1 MVKFLDKEVG
11 PIGFG
16 LMGLTWRANPPPL
29 EQALATMKAA
39 VENGLTMWN
48 GGEFY
53 GTPQYNS
60 MTIIKAYFTKYPED
74 ADKVFLAMKGG
85 VNLEAIRPD
94 GSPENIRR
102 SLDNILAQL
111 DGKKKVDAFCCARR
125 DPSTPLDVT
134 FGVIQREY
142 IDTGKIGAIMLS
154 ECGVNT
160 IKEAVQVAKIV
171 AAEVELSLFTP
182 DILKNGIAAALK
194 EHDIPIIAYSPIG
207 KGMLTGKFKNQ
218 EDVKKLGMVANF
230 PRFQGEGFEHN
241 LKLVQQVEA
250 VASDK
255 ACTPAQLAINWVRN
269 MSTDPELPL
278 VIPIPGATTIAR
290 VEENSKVVEL
300 TEEDMQSLT
309 SLAKNFETAGA
320 RYPSHVPTNT

>member
-16 LMGLTWRANPPPL
+16 LMGFTWRANPPPL

-53 GTPQYNS
+53 GTPEYNS

-85 VNLEAIRPD
+85 VNLEEIRPD

-125 DPSTPLDVT
+125 DPSYPLDIT

-154 ECGVNT
+154 ECGVDT
-160 IKEAVQVAKIV
+160 IKEAVKVAKIV

-207 KGMLTGKFKNQ
+207 KGMLSGEFKSQ

-255 ACTPAQLAINWVRN
+255 ACTPAQLAINWVRS
-269 MSTDPELPL
+269 MSADPELPL

-300 TEEDMQSLT
+300 TEEERQSLT
-309 SLAKNFETAGA
+309 GLAKNFETAGA

>member
-160 IKEAVQVAKIV
+160 IKEAVKVAKIV

-207 KGMLTGKFKNQ
+207 KGMLTGEFKNQ

-309 SLAKNFETAGA
+309 GLAKNFETAGA

>member
-1 MVKFLDKEVG
+1 MDLASWVSGTLKFISPNHPEL
-11 PIGFG
+11 IRSS
-16 LMGLTWRANPPPL
+16 GLTWRANPPPL

-160 IKEAVQVAKIV
+160 IKEAVKVAKIV

-207 KGMLTGKFKNQ
+207 KG
-218 EDVKKLGMVANF
+218 V
-230 PRFQGEGFEHN
+230 
-241 LKLVQQVEA
+241 
-250 VASDK
+250 
-255 ACTPAQLAINWVRN
+255 
-269 MSTDPELPL
+269 STAALILPL
-278 VIPIPGATTIAR
+278 SMPCLLYSR
-290 VEENSKVVEL
+290 L
-300 TEEDMQSLT
+300 THTD
-309 SLAKNFETAGA
+309 A
-320 RYPSHVPTNT
+320 HW

>member
-1 MVKFLDKEVG
+1 
-11 PIGFG
+11 
-16 LMGLTWRANPPPL
+16 
-29 EQALATMKAA
+29 MKAA

-53 GTPQYNS
+53 GTPEYNS
-60 MTIIKAYFTKYPED
+60 MTIIKHYFTKYPED

-85 VNLEAIRPD
+85 VNLEALRPD

-125 DPSTPLDVT
+125 DPSVPLDIT
-134 FGVIQREY
+134 FGVIQKEY

-160 IKEAVQVAKIV
+160 IKEAVKVAKIV

-182 DILKNGIAAALK
+182 DILKNGIAAACK

-207 KGMLTGKFKNQ
+207 KG
-218 EDVKKLGMVANF
+218 V
-230 PRFQGEGFEHN
+230 
-241 LKLVQQVEA
+241 
-250 VASDK
+250 S
-255 ACTPAQLAINWVRN
+255 
-269 MSTDPELPL
+269 
-278 VIPIPGATTIAR
+278 ATT
-290 VEENSKVVEL
+290 
-300 TEEDMQSLT
+300 
-309 SLAKNFETAGA
+309 
-320 RYPSHVPTNT
+320 

>member
-1 MVKFLDKEVG
+1 
-11 PIGFG
+11 
-16 LMGLTWRANPPPL
+16 
-29 EQALATMKAA
+29 MKAA

-53 GTPQYNS
+53 GTPEYNS

-85 VNLEAIRPD
+85 VNLEEIRPD

-125 DPSTPLDVT
+125 DPSYPLDIT

-154 ECGVNT
+154 ECGVDT
-160 IKEAVQVAKIV
+160 IKEAVKVAKIV

-207 KGMLTGKFKNQ
+207 KGVSNHRF
-218 EDVKKLGMVANF
+218 NF
-230 PRFQGEGFEHN
+230 LFY
-241 LKLVQQVEA
+241 
-250 VASDK
+250 
-255 ACTPAQLAINWVRN
+255 
-269 MSTDPELPL
+269 
-278 VIPIPGATTIAR
+278 
-290 VEENSKVVEL
+290 
-300 TEEDMQSLT
+300 SLT
-309 SLAKNFETAGA
+309 QTDALWRIQEPRGRQEAGNGCQLPTLPGRRVRAQPEA
-320 RYPSHVPTNT
+320 RPASRGRGQR

>member
-1 MVKFLDKEVG
+1 
-11 PIGFG
+11 
-16 LMGLTWRANPPPL
+16 
-29 EQALATMKAA
+29 MKAA

-53 GTPQYNS
+53 GTPEYNS
-60 MTIIKAYFTKYPED
+60 MTIIKHYFTKYPED
-74 ADKVFLAMKGG
+74 ADKVYLSMKGG
-85 VNLEAIRPD
+85 VDLKALKPD
-94 GSPENIRR
+94 GSPENIRK

-125 DPSTPLDVT
+125 DPNYPLDIT

-160 IKEAVQVAKIV
+160 IQEAVKVAKIV

-182 DILKNGIAAALK
+182 DILKNGIAAACK

-207 KGMLTGKFKNQ
+207 RGMLTGEFKNL
-218 EDVKKLGMVANF
+218 EDVKKLGPLANF
-230 PRFQGEGFEHN
+230 PRFQGEQFEHN

-250 VASDK
+250 IASDK

-290 VEENSKVVEL
+290 VEENGKVIEL
-300 TEEDMQSLT
+300 TEEDMESLT
-309 SLAKNFETAGA
+309 GLAKNFETAGT
-320 RYPSHVPTNT
+320 RYPSHAPTNT

>member
-1 MVKFLDKEVG
+1 
-11 PIGFG
+11 
-16 LMGLTWRANPPPL
+16 L

-53 GTPQYNS
+53 GTPEYNS
-60 MTIIKAYFTKYPED
+60 MTIIKHYFTKYPED
-74 ADKVFLAMKGG
+74 ADKVFLAIKGG
-85 VNLEAIRPD
+85 VNLEALRPD

-160 IKEAVQVAKIV
+160 IKEAVKVAKIV

-207 KGMLTGKFKNQ
+207 KGVSITTFIRQLNSRLTHADAHWQFQ
-218 EDVKKLGMVANF
+218 E
-230 PRFQGEGFEHN
+230 PRG
-241 LKLVQQVEA
+241 
-250 VASDK
+250 
-255 ACTPAQLAINWVRN
+255 R
-269 MSTDPELPL
+269 
-278 VIPIPGATTIAR
+278 
-290 VEENSKVVEL
+290 
-300 TEEDMQSLT
+300 
-309 SLAKNFETAGA
+309 
-320 RYPSHVPTNT
+320 

>member
-1 MVKFLDKEVG
+1 MDLASWVSGDSPKSLSHQIIQELIW
-11 PIGFG
+11 PQ
-16 LMGLTWRANPPPL
+16 GLTWRANPPPL

-53 GTPQYNS
+53 GTPEYNS
-60 MTIIKAYFTKYPED
+60 MTIIKEYFTKYPED

-111 DGKKKVDAFCCARR
+111 DGKKRVDAFCCARR

-154 ECGVNT
+154 ECGVDT
-160 IKEAVQVAKIV
+160 IKEAVKVAKIV
-171 AAEVELSLFTP
+171 AAELELSLFTP
-182 DILKNGIAAALK
+182 DILKNGIAAACK

-207 KGMLTGKFKNQ
+207 KGVSSSLNSPTFDAMF
-218 EDVKKLGMVANF
+218 
-230 PRFQGEGFEHN
+230 
-241 LKLVQQVEA
+241 
-250 VASDK
+250 
-255 ACTPAQLAINWVRN
+255 
-269 MSTDPELPL
+269 
-278 VIPIPGATTIAR
+278 VI
-290 VEENSKVVEL
+290 
-300 TEEDMQSLT
+300 
-309 SLAKNFETAGA
+309 FETNTYRCSLVNSRTKKTSRSWEWLPISHDFREKGLSTTSNSSSKSRPWPAIKPA
-320 RYPSHVPTNT
+320 RLLSWPSTG

>member
-16 LMGLTWRANPPPL
+16 LMGFTWRANPPPL

-39 VENGLTMWN
+39 VEKGLTMWN

-53 GTPQYNS
+53 GTPEYNS
-60 MTIIKAYFTKYPED
+60 MTILKHYFTKYPED

-85 VNLEAIRPD
+85 VNLQGTGPD

-125 DPSTPLDVT
+125 DPNTPLDIT

-154 ECGVNT
+154 ECNVNT
-160 IKEAVQVAKIV
+160 IKEAVKAAKIV

-182 DILKNGIAAALK
+182 DILKNGIAAACK

-207 KGMLTGKFKNQ
+207 KGMLSGEFKNQ
-218 EDVKKLGMVANF
+218 EDVKKLGMIANY
-230 PRFQGEGFEHN
+230 PRFQGEGFAHN

-250 VASDK
+250 IASDK
-255 ACTPAQLAINWVRN
+255 ACTPAQLAINWARN

-278 VIPIPGATTIAR
+278 VIPIPGATTIER

-309 SLAKNFETAGA
+309 GLAKNFETAGA

>member
-160 IKEAVQVAKIV
+160 IKEAVKVAKIV

-207 KGMLTGKFKNQ
+207 KGMLTGEFKNQ

>member
-1 MVKFLDKEVG
+1 
-11 PIGFG
+11 
-16 LMGLTWRANPPPL
+16 
-29 EQALATMKAA
+29 MKAA

-53 GTPQYNS
+53 GTPEYNS
-60 MTIIKAYFTKYPED
+60 MTIIKHYFTKYPED

-85 VNLEAIRPD
+85 VNLEALRPD
-94 GSPENIRR
+94 GSPENIRQ

-125 DPSTPLDVT
+125 DANYPLDIT

-160 IKEAVQVAKIV
+160 IHEAVKVAKIV

-182 DILKNGIAAALK
+182 DILKNGIAAACK

-207 KGMLTGKFKNQ
+207 KGVSIT
-218 EDVKKLGMVANF
+218 
-230 PRFQGEGFEHN
+230 
-241 LKLVQQVEA
+241 
-250 VASDK
+250 
-255 ACTPAQLAINWVRN
+255 TPIR
-269 MSTDPELPL
+269 
-278 VIPIPGATTIAR
+278 
-290 VEENSKVVEL
+290 
-300 TEEDMQSLT
+300 SLT
-309 SLAKNFETAGA
+309 KSCLIYSRLTHADAHW
-320 RYPSHVPTNT
+320 SI

>member
-1 MVKFLDKEVG
+1 
-11 PIGFG
+11 
-16 LMGLTWRANPPPL
+16 
-29 EQALATMKAA
+29 MKAA

-53 GTPQYNS
+53 GTPEYNS
-60 MTIIKAYFTKYPED
+60 MTIIKHYFTKYPED

-85 VNLEAIRPD
+85 VNLEALKPD

-111 DGKKKVDAFCCARR
+111 DSKKKVDAFCCARR
-125 DPSTPLDVT
+125 DASYPLDIT

-160 IKEAVQVAKIV
+160 IHEAVKVAKIV

-182 DILKNGIAAALK
+182 DILKNGIAAACK

-207 KGMLTGKFKNQ
+207 KGVRIATLIRSRSLAMLFYSRLTHTQMLTGEVKTA
-218 EDVKKLGMVANF
+218 EDVKKLGIIASF
-230 PRFQGEGFEHN
+230 PRFQGEQLEHN
-241 LKLVQQVEA
+241 LKLAQQVEA

-255 ACTPAQLAINWVRN
+255 ACTPAQLAINWVSN
-269 MSTDPELPL
+269 MSNDPELPL

-290 VEENSKVVEL
+290 VEENSKVVKL
-300 TEEDMQSLT
+300 TEEEMESLT
-309 SLAKNFETAGA
+309 GLAKNFETAGA
-320 RYPSHVPTNT
+320 RYPSHVPVNT